1 MIAMSKRTFM
11 AAIIIFAFLISTVA
25 GMFVVNVATAN
36 PIPWFPNPQMTVTVQ
51 SPVNG
56 SSYGLPVFVNFTAQG
71 DHQFSVSDNVTQQ
84 WVRSF
89 FYVLDG
95 QNMQNSALRFAGTK
109 TTEISGNPTYKY
121 NFSGQAYLNNL
132 SDGPHSIT
140 VYYGA
145 VNSISYVGTTT
156 ENIYYN
162 PKWQATTQFYVD
174 SILTPSQTLS
184 PTPTLSPAPS
194 PSPSPTPTSNPTLQA
209 SLSESASA
217 LNFGNRVNFTVT
229 VEGGKEPYT
238 YAWYLDNQLAET
250 STSPYFATDN
260 QAVGSHH
267 VYVEVNDAENNSA
280 NTLTVEFNV
289 LPTSSLPS
297 SSPPQTQQSTPTLEP
312 SPTDSP
318 FPTTETSNPN
328 LILEMAGV
336 IVIAIVVMGLLVYFR
351 KRRG

>member
-1 MIAMSKRTFM
+1 MAMGTKAVI
-11 AAIIIFAFLISTVA
+11 AAITISLFLISLVGMQDAKVA
-25 GMFVVNVATAN
+25 MAN

-56 SSYGLPVFVNFTAQG
+56 SSFALPVFVNFTAQG
-71 DHQFSVSDNVTQQ
+71 DLQFSVSDNITQQ

-109 TTEISGNPTYKY
+109 TTEIQGDPVYKY
-121 NFSGQAYLNNL
+121 NFSGQAYLTNL

-145 VNSISYVGTTT
+145 VNSIGYVGTPN

-162 PKWQATTQFYVD
+162 PKWQATAQFYVD
-174 SILTPSQTLS
+174 STITPSPTLAPAPAHTPSPS
-184 PTPTLSPAPS
+184 PTSS
-194 PSPSPTPTSNPTLQA
+194 PSPSPTPTANPTLTA

-229 VEGGKEPYT
+229 AEGGKEPYT
-238 YAWYLDNQLAET
+238 YAWHLDNQLAET

-260 QAVGSHH
+260 QTVGSHH
-267 VYVEVNDAENNSA
+267 VYVEVNDADNNSA

-289 LPTSSLPS
+289 LPTSSSPS
-297 SSPPQTQQSTPTLEP
+297 PSPPQTQQSTPTLEP
-312 SPTDSP
+312 SPMANTQNNSM
-318 FPTTETSNPN
+318 S
-328 LILEMAGV
+328 ILTIATLVVAV
-336 IVIAIVVMGLLVYFR
+336 IVVASLVYFMKR
-351 KRRG
+351 KGRI